1 MNFWVA
7 KCYLC
12 GQAKQLYIK
21 PKNNTGSSNSDV
33 GGFLVAVVVTNSN
46 AVVKVCGVNKTI
58 L

>member
-21 PKNNTGSSNSDV
+21 AKNNTGSSNSDV
-33 GGFLVAVVVTNSN
+33 GGFLVAAVVTNSN
-46 AVVKVCGVNKTI
+46 EVVKVCGVNKTI
-58 L
+58 F